1 MPERHDY
8 SEDVYTVAGILTP
21 DECAAYIEQSEG
33 QGYGDAPITTMFG
46 PVHAPEI
53 RNNERVMIDTPEVA
67 DALWQRLAE
76 FAQPKWDR
84 WTVEGL
90 NERLRFYRYDVGQQ
104 FDWHY
109 DGYFQRPT
117 GERSLFTLMIYL
129 NDGFEGGETSFG
141 PFEPSH
147 GNRAANGLKI
157 QPQTGMALFF
167 QHHKLHKGEPVT
179 KGRKYVLRT
188 DVMYRPPE

>member
-1 MPERHDY
+1 MPQRHDY
-8 SEDVYTVAGILTP
+8 SEDLYTVAGILTP
-21 DECAAYIEQSEG
+21 DECAAYIQQSEK
-33 QGYGDAPITTMFG
+33 QGYDDAPITTAFG
-46 PVHAPEI
+46 PVHLPEV

-76 FAQPKWDR
+76 YAHPQWER
-84 WTVEGL
+84 WQVEGL
-90 NERLRFYRYDVGQQ
+90 NERLRFYRYDVGQM
-104 FDWHY
+104 FNWHH

-129 NDGFEGGETSFG
+129 NDDFEGGETSFG
-141 PFEPSH
+141 SFAPSY
-147 GNRAANGLKI
+147 GNVAAYGLKI
-157 QPQTGMALFF
+157 KPQTGMALCF
-167 QHHKLHKGEPVT
+167 QHYKLHKGEPVT